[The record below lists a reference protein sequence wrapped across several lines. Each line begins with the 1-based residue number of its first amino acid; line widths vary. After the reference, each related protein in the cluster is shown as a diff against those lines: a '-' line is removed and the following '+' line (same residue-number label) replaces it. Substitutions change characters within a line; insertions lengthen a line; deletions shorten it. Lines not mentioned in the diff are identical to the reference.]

1 MRLHS
6 QEWVSF
12 ILRWVCFFEKNCEK
26 QAFLYLELRR
36 GWEGTITVSKISL
49 WFCSVYGK
57 MSLNTFAAKF
67 NDYFGFK
74 IPNYKF
80 AEKLKSA
87 NVWDN
92 IVTDS
97 MDEYMDSLI
106 DFSEMSD
113 DDLFSE
119 EFI

>member
-1 MRLHS
+1 MLFNEIIFVDIRYIR
-6 QEWVSF
+6 
-12 ILRWVCFFEKNCEK
+12 IL
-26 QAFLYLELRR
+26 
-36 GWEGTITVSKISL
+36 IKI
-49 WFCSVYGK
+49 
-57 MSLNTFAAKF
+57 F

-87 NVWDN
+87 NVWDD